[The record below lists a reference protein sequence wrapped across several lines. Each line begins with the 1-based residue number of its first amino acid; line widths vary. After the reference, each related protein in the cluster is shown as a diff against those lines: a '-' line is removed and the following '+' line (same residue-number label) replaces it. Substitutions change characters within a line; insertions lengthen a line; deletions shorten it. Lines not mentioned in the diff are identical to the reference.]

1 MSATL
6 KLAQWNLGIFL
17 IYRMIL
23 LFKIG
28 EHPLTIFGNIILVLL
43 IIGLLL
49 MFIATIKD
57 IMNEDKEEN
66 KFLQQMIKIL
76 KDEK

>member
-1 MSATL
+1 
-6 KLAQWNLGIFL
+6 
-17 IYRMIL
+17 MIP